1 MGNFIGRVKNFL
13 SAWKQCLVL
22 ACVLTLV
29 FAGKALAGT
38 EGAEFQN
45 IYTLIQGWTT
55 GYLGKTIAVGMF
67 LTGIGMGIA
76 RQSIISIVT
85 GIASGMAVAYTP
97 DIVDSIVTAMIA

>member
-1 MGNFIGRVKNFL
+1 MIAKVKDSL
-13 SAWKQCLVL
+13 PGWKKCLPL
-22 ACVLTLV
+22 AMAIILV
-29 FAGKALAGT
+29 FAGRAMSGMD
-38 EGAEFQN
+38 GDEFQN
-45 IYTLIQGWTT
+45 IYDLIQGWTT

-97 DIVDSIVTAMIA
+97 DIVDSIVTAMIM